1 MILKESSPFNR
12 VILLPSVK
20 GVPNILWMLLIDKS
34 GLPSVRAIIHNR
46 PKRIFVSIIGLR
58 VMGNRPSLLE
68 YLWFDRFRFLFSSVI
83 PEVSIGNLGFERQK
97 TISPIEALGDDKI
110 KMTQTPRHPEPVKRV
125 NL

>member
-1 MILKESSPFNR
+1 MNSLALFTALNMILKESSPFNR

-68 YLWFDRFRFLFSSVI
+68 YLWFDRFRFLFSSAI
-83 PEVSIGNLGFERQK
+83 PAVSIGNLGFER
-97 TISPIEALGDDKI
+97 
-110 KMTQTPRHPEPVKRV
+110 
-125 NL
+125 